1 VFPLPGD
8 VVRLG
13 NLDNRR
19 RSAKAPW
26 GRFHVLHWKPRLVAI
41 AAVLALVLV
50 ALGGLGIEVD
60 YNLYW

>member
-1 VFPLPGD
+1 MSPASTTSTIGGVLQTPRG
-8 VVRLG
+8 RL
-13 NLDNRR
+13 
-19 RSAKAPW
+19 
-26 GRFHVLHWKPRLVAI
+26 HVLHWKPRLVAI